1 MAMGDKRTSNR
12 TIANKLHFQFA
23 HPRAETLIKLIQ
35 NAGFNDK
42 NLKKEINE
50 VSKNCIIC
58 LKHKKPTPRPVVC
71 LPLASRFNEMIGI
84 DLKKW
89 NDKYFLVMVDIATR
103 YCQGYVIPNKLPSTI
118 IQALFVSWISIFGT
132 PQKILSD
139 NGGEFSN
146 SEMRELSNIFFIKL
160 LTTAAESPW
169 SNGICERLNS
179 TLGDIVSKIIED
191 TGCNVHIALSW
202 AVAARN
208 AFDNK
213 SGVSPNQMVFGFNPS
228 FPNIYDSNLPASSFE
243 DPSTDIIKRNCDARN
258 KAREIFVKYEAN
270 EKIRKALR
278 HNVRHTEIDLLQQ
291 GDEVLY
297 KRKDSNKWQG
307 PAKVTH
313 INLAAKTVTVN
324 HGGYLI
330 KAHAV
335 SIMKIPPL
343 DVELTSQD
351 ETEDIDEILCEKQ
364 PDNIS
369 DKQLENDTSTSISE
383 SAVQENNSHSLE
395 KAIMNNQISPR
406 IQKANENPSNS
417 NGYQNKENT
426 KGKNTKINNKE
437 IINMKEGQRFQGIES
452 DTGKH
457 ITGRIINRAGK
468 VKGSNKFC
476 YNIEKDDGWI
486 GWVDMA
492 NIQDLQIIP
501 DDFAVIILF
510 SNGEVALAKEKEVR
524 KWIENHVFNEVEDK
538 GQPTITVRWVITE
551 KLVDNEVVTNARLVA
566 RGFEEDTARLKKDS
580 PTCSRES
587 VHIVIF
593 FARCHGWK
601 CYSVD
606 VKAAYLQGDKITR
619 DVYLQPPDEF
629 NNGKLWKLNKTV
641 YGLADAAR
649 MWYLRVKKE
658 LINLGVEQCSLDKAI
673 FFWYKNGRLEG
684 IICLYVDDF
693 LFAGSHCFLD
703 SIIKRFMKIFNVGS
717 TGSDNFTYVGLR
729 LNTYKDGITLD
740 QDHYI
745 ASINEMDLS
754 KKRKLEKND
763 KLSRRELAAFR
774 TLVGQLSWVSTHSRP
789 DIAFE
794 VCLLGTGFQNAT
806 VSDALSLNHLVK
818 RIQTSNVNLY
828 FPNMES
834 AHEYNIICYTDASF
848 RSRPMEGSQAG
859 FIIFIQSSEKKKC
872 PIFWQSKKI
881 ERIVDSSLAA
891 EAEALHEGMKTSY
904 YMYKVLK
911 TIEPSL
917 KLKIICKTDSMSLV
931 KALEST
937 NQIQN
942 RWLRLHLLGIN
953 EMLENRLIEK
963 LIFVKSKDQ
972 LADCLTKKGKCRDD
986 LIYSLCRN

>member
-1 MAMGDKRTSNR
+1 MAIGDKRTTQR
-12 TIANKLHFQFA
+12 TIARKLHNQFA
-23 HPRAETLIKLIQ
+23 HPRAETLINLIKK
-35 NAGFNDK
+35 AGFKDK
-42 NLKKEINE
+42 KLQKQINE

-58 LKHKKPTPRPVVC
+58 LKHKKTTPRPVVC

-89 NDKYFLVMVDIATR
+89 NDNYFLVIVDIATR
-103 YCQGYVIPNKLPSTI
+103 FCQAYVIPNKLPSTI
-118 IQALFVSWISIFGT
+118 IRALFVSWISIFGA

-146 SEMRELSNIFFIKL
+146 AEMRELSDIFFVKL
-160 LTTAAESPW
+160 FTTAAESPW

-179 TLGDIVSKIIED
+179 TLGDIVSKIMED

-213 SGVSPNQMVFGFNPS
+213 SGVSPNQLVFGFNPS
-228 FPNIYDSNLPASSFE
+228 FPTIYDSKLPASSFE

-258 KAREIFVKYEAN
+258 KAREIFIKYEAN
-270 EKIRKALR
+270 ERIRKALR
-278 HNVRHTEIDLLQQ
+278 HNVRHTDIDTLQQ

-297 KRKDSNKWQG
+297 KRKDNNKWQG
-307 PAKVTH
+307 PAKVAH

-343 DVELTSQD
+343 DIEPQD
-351 ETEDIDEILCEKQ
+351 DAEDIDEILSEKQ
-364 PDNIS
+364 P
-369 DKQLENDTSTSISE
+369 ENDIPTSNNESSKQDNVSPNLKKATSEKTLPPETQKPKGNSSIGDGTK
-383 SAVQENNSHSLE
+383 NN
-395 KAIMNNQISPR
+395 K
-406 IQKANENPSNS
+406 
-417 NGYQNKENT
+417 NT
-426 KGKNTKINNKE
+426 KGENSKSDIKKIV
-437 IINMKEGQRFQGIES
+437 NMKEGQRFQGIDI

-468 VKGSNKFC
+468 VKGSNKHCF
-476 YNIEKDDGWI
+476 NIERDDGWR
-486 GWVDMA
+486 GWINME
-492 NIQDLQIIP
+492 NIQDLQMIADNFP
-501 DDFAVIILF
+501 LIILF
-510 SNGEVALAKEKEVR
+510 SSAEVSKAKEREVR
-524 KWIENHVFNEVEDK
+524 KWIENNVFNEVEDK
-538 GQPTITVRWVITE
+538 GQPIITVRWVITE
-551 KLVDNEVVTNARLVA
+551 KLVDNEVITNARLVA

-601 CYSVD
+601 CHSVD

-619 DVYLQPPDEF
+619 DVYLQPPEEF
-629 NNGKLWKLNKTV
+629 NNGNLWKLKKNV

-649 MWYLRVKKE
+649 NWYLRVKKE

-673 FFWYKNGRLEG
+673 FFWYKDGQLEG
-684 IICLYVDDF
+684 IICLYVDNF
-693 LFAGSHCFLD
+693 LFAGSHCFLN
-703 SIIKRFMKIFNVGS
+703 SIIKSFMKIFNVGS

-740 QDHYI
+740 QEHYI
-745 ASINEMDLS
+745 ASIKEVDLS
-754 KKRKLEKND
+754 KKRKLEKTD
-763 KLSRRELAAFR
+763 KLTKRELAAFR
-774 TLVGQLSWVSTHSRP
+774 TLVGQLSWISTHSRP

-794 VCLLGTGFQNAT
+794 VCVLGTGFQNAT
-806 VSDALSLNHLVK
+806 VSDVLSLNNLAR

-834 AHEYNIICYTDASF
+834 ANEYNIVCYTDASF
-848 RSRPMEGSQAG
+848 RSLPMEGSQAG
-859 FIIFIQSSEKKKC
+859 FIIFIQTSEEKKC

-881 ERIVDSSLAA
+881 ERVVDSSLAA
-891 EAEALHEGMKTSY
+891 EAEALHEGMKASY
-904 YMYKVLK
+904 YMYNVLK
-911 TIEPSL
+911 MIKPNL
-917 KLKIICKTDSMSLV
+917 KLKIICKTDSKSLV
-931 KALEST
+931 TALEST
-937 NQIQN
+937 NQVQN

-953 EMLENRLIEK
+953 EMLENKLIER
-963 LIFVKSKDQ
+963 LLFVKSEDQ
-972 LADCLTKKGKCRDD
+972 LADCLTKKGKCRDG
-986 LIYSLCRN
+986 LIYSICRN